1 VNLVVEDAEGGA
13 VVIRWSE
20 PAVLDAA
27 NADELREQVADV
39 QARSPRIVFDMGQVE
54 FIDSAIIGALVGFL
68 RRARASGG
76 DVKLA
81 GLTPDI
87 ETIFEVTRLNRV
99 FSIHPS
105 VDAALDDFRTASK
118 TEAGD

>member
-1 VNLVVEDAEGGA
+1 MRTSAFLAALGIATFLGLPAAAQDADQ
-13 VVIRWSE
+13 VK
-20 PAVLDAA
+20 AA
-27 NADELREQVADV
+27 LKKKLPEAPIESVRKVPYAGLYEVTA
-39 QARSPRIVFDMGQVE
+39 
-54 FIDSAIIGALVGFL
+54 
-68 RRARASGG
+68 GG

-87 ETIFEVTRLNRV
+87 ETIFEITRLHRV